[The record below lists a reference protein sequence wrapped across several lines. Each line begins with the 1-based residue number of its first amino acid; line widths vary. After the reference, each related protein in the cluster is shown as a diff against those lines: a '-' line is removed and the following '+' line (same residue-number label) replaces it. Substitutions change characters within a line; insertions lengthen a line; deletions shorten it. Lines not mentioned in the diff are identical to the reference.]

1 MSDISLF
8 FHATLSTLFIPLRFR
23 RVFGNPVTLSAS
35 TSTPALNKYSAAADG
50 AGADDGSK
58 LKKSFSRFSFLLA
71 SDATKEEQEEE
82 KAAGPKSL
90 GAVE

>member
-8 FHATLSTLFIPLRFR
+8 FHATLFTLFVPLRFR

-35 TSTPALNKYSAAADG
+35 TSTPALNKYSSADG

-82 KAAGPKSL
+82 RAAGPKSL

>member
-1 MSDISLF
+1 MIIKNPIS
-8 FHATLSTLFIPLRFR
+8 RFR

-35 TSTPALNKYSAAADG
+35 TSTPALNKYSGGSNIGGGSGDG
-50 AGADDGSK
+50 LEGADSGR

-71 SDATKEEQEEE
+71 SDSAKEEVEEVGE
-82 KAAGPKSL
+82 KQPKSL